1 MLLELGREHAVLQD
15 LKGTIK
21 MEDRSKN
28 LLKPVTGPHHVGPPP
43 NPFREYIAR
52 QEASGNKKQADTVR
66 GYLKPKRT

>member
-1 MLLELGREHAVLQD
+1 
-15 LKGTIK
+15 